1 MWCSA
6 AQVRILPS
14 ARTFGRLNP
23 LARFCSWFRPA
34 GFGGTEH
41 EVDVPVPSTNAAA
54 AHAQLVPIVLEQTPR
69 GERVYDIYS
78 RLLKER
84 IIVLNGPITD
94 TVASLTVAQ
103 LLYLESVAPAKAL
116 SMYIHSPGGV
126 ISAGMAIYD
135 TMQYISSPVHTVCL
149 GQASSMASLLLC
161 AGEPGERRCLPNAR
175 VMIHQPSG
183 QAGGQA
189 SDIAIHAN
197 EILFL
202 RERLHE
208 LYAKHTGQDKRVIA
222 DKMER
227 DHFMSAE
234 AARDFGLIDEVI
246 HKRDVEKDTVGDN
259 PKESS

>member
-1 MWCSA
+1 
-6 AQVRILPS
+6 
-14 ARTFGRLNP
+14 
-23 LARFCSWFRPA
+23 
-34 GFGGTEH
+34 
-41 EVDVPVPSTNAAA
+41 
-54 AHAQLVPIVLEQTPR
+54 
-69 GERVYDIYS
+69 
-78 RLLKER
+78 
-84 IIVLNGPITD
+84 VLNGPITD
-94 TVASLTVAQ
+94 TVASLVVAQ

-116 SMYIHSPGGV
+116 SMYIHSPGGI

-135 TMQYISSPVHTVCL
+135 TMQYISAPVHTVCL

-208 LYAKHTGQDKRVIA
+208 LYAKHTGQNKHVIA

-234 AARDFGLIDEVI
+234 AAKAFGLIDEVI
-246 HKRDVEKDTVGDN
+246 YKRDAL
-259 PKESS
+259 KEDKREARSDER

>member
-1 MWCSA
+1 L
-6 AQVRILPS
+6 VRS
-14 ARTFGRLNP
+14 Y
-23 LARFCSWFRPA
+23 SWFRPA
-34 GFGGTEH
+34 AWTAGTH
-41 EVDVPVPSTNAAA
+41 QTDALAAAASSEA

-94 TVASLTVAQ
+94 TVASLVVAQ

-161 AGEPGERRCLPNAR
+161 AGESGQRRCLPNAR

-208 LYAKHTGQDKRVIA
+208 LYAKHTGQEKRIIA

-234 AARDFGLIDEVI
+234 AAREFGLIDEVI
-246 HKRDVEKDTVGDN
+246 HKRDLAKDIKTDASNEPSG
-259 PKESS
+259 